1 MPIPLP
7 LAELVL
13 GAGRELIN
21 RIWPNPIEQAKERA
35 EAEFKLLEL
44 TQSER
49 MADKVNDTSI
59 ALAQAKI
66 NEKEAESASGFK
78 SNWRPAA
85 GWVCVAGFLY
95 QVAYPFLVW
104 YSSMHGLAVPPAAD
118 AEGLMTLLFGI
129 LGLGAYRTYEKV
141 KRGTGN
147 DSKN

>member
-7 LAELVL
+7 IAELVI
-13 GAGRELIN
+13 GVGRDLIN

-49 MADKVNDTSI
+49 MADKANDTAI
-59 ALAQAKI
+59 ALAQSRI
-66 NEKEAESASGFK
+66 NEKEAESDSGFK
-78 SNWRPAA
+78 SNWRPAV
-85 GWVCVAGFLY
+85 GWICASGLLY
-95 QVAYPFLVW
+95 LVVYPFLVW
-104 YSSMHGLAVPPAAD
+104 YSNNYGLAIPPPAD
-118 AEGLMTLLFGI
+118 SEGLMTLLFGI

-141 KRGTGN
+141 KRGTEN